1 MLKFPTQYGVEIY
14 PSVSGLIC
22 LKQESHEFGKEVTVM
37 LTIGQLRGLVK
48 NHKALIEQ
56 AEQAKIEYA
65 KELDDE
71 ANS

>member
-14 PSVSGLIC
+14 PSITGHIC
-22 LKQESHEFGKEVTVM
+22 LTQQSIEFGKEVTVV

-48 NHKALIEQ
+48 NANALIKK
-56 AEQAKIEYA
+56 AEEF
-65 KELDDE
+65 KESSHE

>member
-1 MLKFPTQYGVEIY
+1 
-14 PSVSGLIC
+14 
-22 LKQESHEFGKEVTVM
+22 M